1 MTQPTADVFLAAIH
15 EVRED
20 LRQLRAEMVSARA
33 EMVSAR
39 AEMSAGLDRVNG
51 RIDRLMLTTWAMGGT
66 LLAALVGAVV
76 TLLLRGG

>member
-33 EMVSAR
+33 EMA
-39 AEMSAGLDRVNG
+39 AGLDRVNG